1 MGYAAV
7 TTGNHCNHWFSI
19 GSSCDSE
26 AVGALADRFEKS
38 GPYIIF
44 FTDYTDYSDY
54 QMNNINSINNLH
66 GNH

>member
-1 MGYAAV
+1 V
-7 TTGNHCNHWFSI
+7 IRRPWVWT
-19 GSSCDSE
+19 
-26 AVGALADRFEKS
+26 DRFVET

-54 QMNNINSINNLH
+54 WMNNFSFVSSLH